1 MPRVS
6 NDVDLFFPCFSHA
19 LDVISVIVVVLT
31 VAPLKI
37 FNSVVA
43 FVLVFVIYLRQI
55 IGVRY
60 EMLLLPSGEP
70 TCISFFH
77 LYIE

>member
-1 MPRVS
+1 M
-6 NDVDLFFPCFSHA
+6 
-19 LDVISVIVVVLT
+19 ISVIVVVLT

-55 IGVRY
+55 VLVR
-60 EMLLLPSGEP
+60 
-70 TCISFFH
+70 
-77 LYIE
+77 